1 MLVRR
6 AHLPYLEL
14 IEETVQILL
23 RLSLDFSFSL
33 LFLQFILIVD
43 DSMGLTLFIQGWV
56 RTYIK
61 PTLLH
66 LQ

>member
-56 RTYIK
+56 RIYIK